1 MMRVKRT
8 LTIAVVLVLSLATV
22 GVLTANASAP
32 TPTPT
37 AAQQTTGKG
46 WLGVAIAD
54 SANGVTVQEVVSGSP
69 ADTAGLKVGDII
81 KAVDGTDVTTAQQLS
96 DAIGAHAPGDQVTLS
111 ILSQGDTQPH
121 DVSVTLGEA
130 PAQTTTPQQT
140 QPYRAQ
146 GMLNLLGI
154 TAEWQNNGLLI
165 QSIANNS
172 PLKDSGLQAGDLITQ
187 IDGTPIAQAFP
198 GILMQILRSDQVT
211 VTVMR
216 NGQEQNI
223 DITLNLPNL
232 GIGQAGVAPTQPTQ
246 LGVQYKM
253 LTAAIAQQEGLSV
266 NEGAEITQVFDN
278 TPAAT
283 AGLQVG
289 DIITAV
295 DGNSVDQQHTLSQRL
310 YSYAEG
316 DKVTL
321 TVLRSGQEMKIDVTL
336 GPRPSLS
343 QIAPGNGPYGP
354 FFRGRQGRPYT
365 GPMGPNMGPH
375 GQFHFRP
382 FRSNPGPNQNPAP
395 QQTPTPQT
403 GNPA

>member
-32 TPTPT
+32 APTRT
-37 AAQQTTGKG
+37 AAQQATGQG
-46 WLGVAIAD
+46 WLGVAVAD
-54 SANGVTVQEVVSGSP
+54 SANGVTVQEIVSGSP
-69 ADTAGLKVGDII
+69 AETAGLKVGDVI

-96 DAIGAHAPGDQVTLS
+96 DTIGSHKPGDQVTLS
-111 ILSQGDTQPH
+111 VLSKGDTAAH
-121 DVSVTLGEA
+121 DVSVTLGER

-140 QPYRAQ
+140 QPYHFQ
-146 GMLNLLGI
+146 GMLDILGI
-154 TAEWQNNGLLI
+154 TAQWQDNGLLI
-165 QSIANNS
+165 QSISDSS
-172 PLKDSGLQAGDLITQ
+172 PLKDSGLQAGDLITK
-187 IDGTPIAQAFP
+187 IDGTPIADAFP
-198 GILMQILRSDQVT
+198 GILMQLMRSDKVT

-216 NGQEQNI
+216 NGQEQDI

-232 GIGQAGVAPTQPTQ
+232 SIGRTGVAPAQPTQ

-253 LTAAIAQQEGLSV
+253 LTAAIAQQENLSV

-283 AGLQVG
+283 AGLKVG
-289 DIITAV
+289 DIVTAV

-321 TVLRSGQEMKIDVTL
+321 TVLRSGQEMSIEVTL
-336 GPRPSLS
+336 GPRPSLGEMV
-343 QIAPGNGPYGP
+343 PGNGP
-354 FFRGRQGRPYT
+354 FFRGRRGFPYM
-365 GPMGPNMGPH
+365 GPNMGPNMGPH
-375 GQFHFRP
+375 GQFHFGP
-382 FRSNPGPNQNPAP
+382 FYFGPNQNQNPAP
-395 QQTPTPQT
+395 QQTPTPQA

>member
-37 AAQQTTGKG
+37 AAQQATGQG
-46 WLGVAIAD
+46 WLGVVVGDA
-54 SANGVTVQEVVSGSP
+54 ANGVTIEEVVSGSP
-69 ADTAGLKVGDII
+69 AETAGLKVGDVI
-81 KAVDGTDVTTAQQLS
+81 KAVNGTDVTSAQQLS
-96 DAIGAHAPGDQVTLS
+96 NTIGSHKPGDEVTLS
-111 ILSQGDTQPH
+111 VLSKGNTEAH
-121 DVSVTLGEA
+121 DVSVTLGER

-140 QPYRAQ
+140 RPYHFQ
-146 GMLNLLGI
+146 GMLDILGV
-154 TAEWQNNGLLI
+154 TAQWQDNGLLI
-165 QSIANNS
+165 QSISDSS
-172 PLKDSGLQAGDLITQ
+172 PLKDSGLQAGDLITK
-187 IDGTPIAQAFP
+187 IDGKPIREAFP
-198 GILMQILRSDQVT
+198 GILMQILRSDKVT
-211 VTVMR
+211 VTVVR

-223 DITLNLPNL
+223 DIMLNLPAL
-232 GIGQAGVAPTQPTQ
+232 GMMGVAPAQPTQ

-253 LTAAIAQQEGLSV
+253 LTAAIAQQENLSV

-283 AGLQVG
+283 AGLKVG

-321 TVLRSGQEMKIDVTL
+321 TVLRGGQEMSIEVTL
-336 GPRPSLS
+336 GPRPSLG
-343 QIAPGNGPYGP
+343 QIMPYGP
-354 FFRGRQGRPYT
+354 FFRGRQGFPY
-365 GPMGPNMGPH
+365 MGPNMGPH
-375 GQFHFRP
+375 GRFRFGP
-382 FRSNPGPNQNPAP
+382 FYFGPNQKQNPAP
-395 QQTPTPQT
+395 SQTPTPQA